1 MFNRIFLMMNTC
13 FRIPWDILG
22 AILGFFSRLP
32 YHFLKIIAGN
42 TDTSNVHEW
51 PGVGKLPFMK

>member
-1 MFNRIFLMMNTC
+1 MMNTC